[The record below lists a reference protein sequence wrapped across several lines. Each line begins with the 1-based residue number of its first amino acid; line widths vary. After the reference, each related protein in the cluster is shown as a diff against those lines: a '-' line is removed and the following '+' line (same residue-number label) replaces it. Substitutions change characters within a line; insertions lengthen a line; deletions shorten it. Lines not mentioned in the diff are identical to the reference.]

1 MRPWQLTIPAGLYAE
16 LQRHLFP
23 DDGDEH
29 GAVILAGT
37 CESNRGLRLV
47 ARELHLAKD
56 GVDYVPGKRGYRM
69 LKAEFI
75 QSRILHAR
83 DRRLAYLAIH
93 NHDGTDSV
101 GFSGPDMAS
110 HERGYPALLD
120 IARGMPV
127 GALVFARSA
136 VAGDLWFPGGDRASL
151 NHAAIIGF
159 QRQLLF
165 PRPETKTTAV
175 GMYDRQSRLFGDAGQ
190 ELLRRTRVGIVG
202 LGGAGSVLAELL
214 GRLGVGE
221 FVLADPDRAE
231 DTNLPR
237 LIAARRGDAVTPSW
251 LPKVVAC
258 RLRSR
263 KVRMAARNIRRANRA
278 ARIEAIPR
286 DFLEADVAA
295 RFTDCDFL
303 FLAADTMGAR
313 LLFNAI
319 VHQYGI
325 PGIQVGVKIPV
336 AEDGTVGNVFCV
348 SRMVTSEQGCLWCNG
363 LINPGR
369 LQDEAVPEA
378 VRRGYAYVDD
388 PDVAAPSVV
397 TMNAIACAHAADD
410 FLFHLM
416 GLKYDDAETGWFRW
430 NSRRSVAGY
439 DMPGRDVACAEC
451 SGGKHSRLGM
461 GDNGTLPTRGLLGV
475 RDTSRGTRTV
485 CRL

>member
-1 MRPWQLTIPAGLYAE
+1 MKPWRLTIPQGLYAE
-16 LQRHLFP
+16 LQQHLFP
-23 DDGDEH
+23 GDGDEH

-37 CESNRGLRLV
+37 CDSDRGLRLI

-75 QSRILHAR
+75 QNKILRAR

-93 NHDGTDSV
+93 NHGGTDSV
-101 GFSGPDMAS
+101 GFSAPDMAS

-127 GALVFARSA
+127 GALVFTRSA
-136 VAGDLWFPGGDRASL
+136 IAGDLWFPGCSRASL
-151 NHAAIIGF
+151 SQAVVVGHR
-159 QRQLLF
+159 RQLLF
-165 PRPETKTTAV
+165 PMPERAGAV
-175 GMYDRQSRLFGDAGQ
+175 VGIYDRQSRLFGDAGQ
-190 ELLRRTRVGIVG
+190 QLLRRARVGIVG

-237 LIAARRGDAVTPSW
+237 LIAARRRDAVLPSW
-251 LPKVVAC
+251 LPRVVAD
-258 RLRSR
+258 RLRTH
-263 KVRMAARNIRRANRA
+263 KVRMAARNIRRANRDA
-278 ARIEAIPR
+278 HIDVLPR
-286 DFLEADVAA
+286 DFLDADVAA

-336 AEDGTVGNVFCV
+336 ADDGMVGNAFCV
-348 SRMVTSEQGCLWCNG
+348 SRMTTPEHGCLWCNG
-363 LINPGR
+363 LINPAR
-369 LQDEAVPEA
+369 LQDEAVPEEA
-378 VRRGYAYVDD
+378 KSGYSYLDD

-397 TMNAIACAHAADD
+397 TMNAIACAHAAND
-410 FLFHLM
+410 FLFHLT
-416 GLKYDDAETGWFRW
+416 GLKYKDAERGWFRW
-430 NSRRSVAGY
+430 NPRRALAGY
-439 DMPGRDVACAEC
+439 DMPRRDEDCAEC
-451 SGGKHSRLGM
+451 SGKEHSRLGM
-461 GDNGTLPTRGLLGV
+461 GDNSTLPTKPPRG
-475 RDTSRGTRTV
+475 
-485 CRL
+485 

>member
-1 MRPWQLTIPAGLYAE
+1 MRPWRLTMPAGLYAE

-23 DDGDEH
+23 GDGDEH

-37 CESNRGLRLV
+37 CESKRGLRLV

-75 QSRILHAR
+75 QGRILRAR

-93 NHDGTDSV
+93 NHGGTDSV

-136 VAGDLWFPGGDRASL
+136 VAGDLWFPGCERTALSQ
-151 NHAAIIGF
+151 AAIIGHG
-159 QRQLLF
+159 RQLLF
-165 PRPETKTTAV
+165 PKPETKAAVV

-190 ELLRRTRVGIVG
+190 RLLRQTRVGIVG

-221 FVLADPDRAE
+221 FVLADPQRAE

-237 LIAARRGDAVTPSW
+237 LIAARRRDAIVQSW
-251 LPKVVAC
+251 LPRVIAH

-263 KVRMAARNIRRANRA
+263 KVRMATRNIRRANSE
-278 ARIEAIPR
+278 ARIEAVPR

-325 PGIQVGVKIPV
+325 PGIQVGAKIPI

-348 SRMVTSEQGCLWCNG
+348 SRMVTPEQGCLWCNG
-363 LINPGR
+363 LISPAR

-378 VRRGYAYVDD
+378 ERRGYAYVDD

-410 FLFHLM
+410 FLFHLT
-416 GLKYDDAETGWFRW
+416 GLKYADAESAWFRW
-430 NSRRSVAGY
+430 NSRRAVVGY
-439 DMPGRDVACAEC
+439 DVPTRSENCAEC
-451 SGGKHSRLGM
+451 SGKEHSRLGM
-461 GDNGTLPTRGLLGV
+461 GDNAMLPTRPA
-475 RDTSRGTRTV
+475 RG
-485 CRL
+485 

>member
-1 MRPWQLTIPAGLYAE
+1 MDEESDMRPWRLTMPAGLYVE
-16 LQRHLFP
+16 LQQHLFSN
-23 DDGDEH
+23 DGDEH

-37 CESNRGLRLV
+37 CESDRGLRLV

-56 GVDYVPGKRGYRM
+56 GVDYVPGKHGYRM

-75 QSRILHAR
+75 LSRIRRAR

-93 NHDGTDSV
+93 NHGGTDSV
-101 GFSGPDMAS
+101 GFSEPDMAS

-127 GALVFARSA
+127 GALVFARYA
-136 VAGDLWFPGGDRASL
+136 VAGDLWFPGCARAPLSQTT
-151 NHAAIIGF
+151 IIGHR
-159 QRQLLF
+159 RQLLF
-165 PRPETKTTAV
+165 PSLETKVAAV
-175 GMYDRQSRLFGDAGQ
+175 GMYDRQSRLFGDSGQ

-221 FVLADPDRAE
+221 FVLADPERVE

-237 LIAARRGDAVTPSW
+237 LIAARRYDAVVPSW
-251 LPKVVAC
+251 LPRVLAH
-258 RLRSR
+258 RLKSR
-263 KVRMAARNIRRANRA
+263 KVRMAARNIRRANSN
-278 ARIEAIPR
+278 ARIEAVPM
-286 DFLEADVAA
+286 DFLNAEVAA

-319 VHQYGI
+319 VHQYGV
-325 PGIQVGVKIPV
+325 PGIQVGAKIPV

-348 SRMVTSEQGCLWCNG
+348 SRMVTPEQGCLWCNG
-363 LINPGR
+363 LISPGR
-369 LQDEAVPEA
+369 LQDDQVPEA
-378 VRRGYAYVDD
+378 ARRSYAYVDD

-410 FLFHLM
+410 FLFHLT
-416 GLKYDDAETGWFRW
+416 GIKYDDAEAGWFRW
-430 NSRRSVAGY
+430 NSRRAVAGY
-439 DMPGRDVACAEC
+439 DMPTRRSDCAEC
-451 SGGKHSRLGM
+451 SRKEHSRLGM
-461 GDNGTLPTRGLLGV
+461 GDNWDLPTRPA
-475 RDTSRGTRTV
+475 
-485 CRL
+485 

>member
-1 MRPWQLTIPAGLYAE
+1 MDEESDMRPWRLTIPAGLYAD
-16 LQRHLFP
+16 LQQHLFP
-23 DDGDEH
+23 GDGDEH

-37 CESNRGLRLV
+37 CESDRGLRLV

-75 QSRILHAR
+75 QSRILCAR

-93 NHDGTDSV
+93 NHRGTDTV
-101 GFSGPDMAS
+101 GFSVPDIAS

-136 VAGDLWFPGGDRASL
+136 VAGDLWFPGCERAQLSQT
-151 NHAAIIGF
+151 AIIGHR
-159 QRQLLF
+159 RQLLF
-165 PRPETKTTAV
+165 PRPETKAAAV
-175 GMYDRQSRLFGDAGQ
+175 GKYDRQSRLFGDTGQ
-190 ELLRRTRVGIVG
+190 KLLRRTRVGIVG

-221 FVLADPDRAE
+221 FVLADPERAE

-237 LIAARRGDAVTPSW
+237 LIAARPHDAVVTSW
-251 LPKVVAC
+251 LPRTIAH
-258 RLRSR
+258 RLKSR
-263 KVRMAARNIRRANRA
+263 KVRMAARNIRRANSD
-278 ARIEAIPR
+278 ARIEAIAR
-286 DFLEADVAA
+286 DFLDADVAA

-319 VHQYGI
+319 VHQYGV
-325 PGIQVGVKIPV
+325 PGIQVGAKIPV

-348 SRMVTSEQGCLWCNG
+348 SRMVTPEQGCLWCNG
-363 LINPGR
+363 LISPGR

-378 VRRGYAYVDD
+378 ARRGYAYVDD
-388 PDVAAPSVV
+388 PDVTAPSVV

-410 FLFHLM
+410 FLFHLT
-416 GLKYDDAETGWFRW
+416 GLKYDDAEAGWFRW
-430 NSRRSVAGY
+430 NSRRAVAGY
-439 DMPGRDVACAEC
+439 DMPTRGSDCAEC
-451 SGGKHSRLGM
+451 SGKEYSRLGM
-461 GDNGTLPTRGLLGV
+461 GDNGALPTRPA
-475 RDTSRGTRTV
+475 RS
-485 CRL
+485 

>member
-1 MRPWQLTIPAGLYAE
+1 MRPWRLTIPAGLYAE

-23 DDGDEH
+23 GDGDEH

-37 CESNRGLRLV
+37 CESDRGLRLV

-75 QSRILHAR
+75 QSKILRAR

-93 NHDGTDSV
+93 NHGGTDSV
-101 GFSGPDMAS
+101 GFSGTDLAS

-120 IARGMPV
+120 VARGMPV
-127 GALVFARSA
+127 GALVLARSA
-136 VAGDLWFPGGDRASL
+136 VAGDLWSPDRSRAPLSQ
-151 NHAAIIGF
+151 AAIIGHR
-159 QRQLLF
+159 RQLLF
-165 PRPETKTTAV
+165 PRPHTEATTA

-231 DTNLPR
+231 ETNLPR
-237 LIAARRGDAVTPSW
+237 LIASRRRDAVAPSW
-251 LPKVVAC
+251 LPERVAR
-258 RLRSR
+258 RLRR
-263 KVRMAARNIRRANRA
+263 PKVRMAARNIRRANRH
-278 ARIEAIPR
+278 ARIEAVAR
-286 DFLEADVAA
+286 DFLDADVAA

-325 PGIQVGVKIPV
+325 PGIQVGAKIPV

-348 SRMVTSEQGCLWCNG
+348 SRMVTPEQGCLWCNG
-363 LINPGR
+363 LINPAR

-378 VRRGYAYVDD
+378 AKRGYAYLDD

-410 FLFHLM
+410 FLFHM
-416 GLKYDDAETGWFRW
+416 TGLKYDDAETGWFRW
-430 NSRRSVAGY
+430 NSRRALAGY
-439 DMPGRDVACAEC
+439 DMPRRDADCAEC
-451 SGGKHSRLGM
+451 SAKEHSRWGM
-461 GDNGTLPTRGLLGV
+461 GDNGTLPTRAAPG
-475 RDTSRGTRTV
+475 
-485 CRL
+485 

>member
-1 MRPWQLTIPAGLYAE
+1 MDEEPVMKPWRLTIPSGLNEE
-16 LQRHLFP
+16 LQQHLFP
-23 DDGDEH
+23 AAGDEH

-37 CESNRGLRLV
+37 CESERGLGLV

-56 GVDYVPGKRGYRM
+56 GVDYVPGRRGYRM

-75 QSRILHAR
+75 QSLILRAR
-83 DRRLAYLAIH
+83 DKRLAYLAIH
-93 NHDGTDSV
+93 NHGGTDTV

-136 VAGDLWFPGGDRASL
+136 VAGDLWFPGCHRAPLSE
-151 NHAAIIGF
+151 AAIIGHR
-159 QRQLLF
+159 RQLLF
-165 PRPETKTTAV
+165 PMPERRAAAV
-175 GMYDRQSRLFGDAGQ
+175 GMYERQSRLFGDSGQ

-202 LGGAGSVLAELL
+202 LGGAGSILAELL

-231 DTNLPR
+231 ETNLPR
-237 LIAARRGDAVTPSW
+237 LIGAQRRDAILPAW
-251 LPKVVAC
+251 LPRAVAI
-258 RLRSR
+258 RLRST
-263 KVRMAARNIRRANRA
+263 KVRMAARNIRRANPK
-278 ARIEAIPR
+278 ARIEALAR
-286 DFLEADVAA
+286 DFLDDDVAT

-325 PGIQVGVKIPV
+325 PGIQVGAKIPV

-348 SRMVTSEQGCLWCNG
+348 SRMVTSDQGCLWCNG
-363 LINPGR
+363 LIDASR

-378 VRRGYAYVDD
+378 TRRGYAYVDD
-388 PDVAAPSVV
+388 PDVAAPSAV
-397 TMNAIACAHAADD
+397 TMNAVACAHAADD
-410 FLFHLM
+410 FLFHLTP
-416 GLKYDDAETGWFRW
+416 GLRNEDAETGWFRW
-430 NSRRSVAGY
+430 NSRRAVAGY
-439 DMPGRDVACAEC
+439 DMPRRDAKCAEC
-451 SGGKHSRLGM
+451 SSTEHSRLGM
-461 GDNGTLPTRGLLGV
+461 GDNAALPTRPTG
-475 RDTSRGTRTV
+475 
-485 CRL
+485 RLS

>member
-1 MRPWQLTIPAGLYAE
+1 MDEEPVMKPWRLTIPSGLYAE
-16 LQRHLFP
+16 LQGHLFP
-23 DDGDEH
+23 GDGDEH

-37 CESNRGLRLV
+37 CESERGLKLV
-47 ARELHLAKD
+47 ARELHLAKE

-75 QSRILHAR
+75 QSCILRAR
-83 DRRLAYLAIH
+83 DRKLAYLAIH
-93 NHDGTDSV
+93 NHGGADSV

-136 VAGDLWFPGGDRASL
+136 VAGDLWFPGCRRAPLSE
-151 NHAAIIGF
+151 AAIIGHR
-159 QRQLLF
+159 RQLLF
-165 PRPETKTTAV
+165 PMPERRRAAV

-190 ELLRRTRVGIVG
+190 DLLRRARVGIVG

-231 DTNLPR
+231 ETNLPR
-237 LIAARRGDAVTPSW
+237 LIGARRRDAVSPRW
-251 LPKVVAC
+251 LPRAIAE
-258 RLRSR
+258 RLRSP
-263 KVRMAARNIRRANRA
+263 KVRMAARNIRRANPK
-278 ARIEAIPR
+278 ARIEPLAR
-286 DFLEADVAA
+286 DFLDDDVAA

-325 PGIQVGVKIPV
+325 PGIQVGAKIPV
-336 AEDGTVGNVFCV
+336 ADNGAVGNVFCV
-348 SRMVTSEQGCLWCNG
+348 SRMVTPEQGCLWCNG
-363 LINPGR
+363 LINAGR

-378 VRRGYAYVDD
+378 VRRGYAYLDD
-388 PDVAAPSVV
+388 ASVAVPSVV
-397 TMNAIACAHAADD
+397 TMNAVACAHAADD
-410 FLFHLM
+410 FLFHLT
-416 GLKYDDAETGWFRW
+416 GLRNDDAETGWFRW
-430 NSRRSVAGY
+430 NSRRAVAGY
-439 DMPGRDVACAEC
+439 DMPRRGGDCAEC
-451 SGGKHSRLGM
+451 SSKEHSRLGM
-461 GDNGTLPTRGLLGV
+461 GDNASLPTRPTGRLG
-475 RDTSRGTRTV
+475 
-485 CRL
+485 

>member
-1 MRPWQLTIPAGLYAE
+1 MYGE
-16 LQRHLFP
+16 LHGHLFP
-23 DDGDEH
+23 GDGDEH
-29 GAVILAGT
+29 GAVILAGV
-37 CESNRGLRLV
+37 CESERGLRLV
-47 ARELHLAKD
+47 ARELHLATD

-75 QSRILHAR
+75 QGRILRAR
-83 DRRLAYLAIH
+83 DARLAYLAIH
-93 NHDGTDSV
+93 NHGGTDSV
-101 GFSGPDMAS
+101 EFSGTDMAS

-120 IARGMPV
+120 IGRGVPV

-136 VAGDLWFPGGDRASL
+136 VAGDLWLPAGTRAAL
-151 NHAAIIGF
+151 GEAAVVGHR
-159 QRQLLF
+159 RQLVF
-165 PRPETKTTAV
+165 PRPAAKSAAI

-231 DTNLPR
+231 ETNLPR
-237 LIAARRGDAVTPSW
+237 LIAARRRDGVTPAW
-251 LPKVVAC
+251 LPRRLTD
-258 RLRSR
+258 RLRTY
-263 KVRMAARNIRRANRA
+263 KVRMAARNIRRANRK
-278 ARIEAIPR
+278 ARINALPR
-286 DFLEADVAA
+286 DFLDADVA
-295 RFTDCDFL
+295 RHFTDCDFL

-325 PGIQVGVKIPV
+325 PGIQVGAKIPV
-336 AEDGTVGNVFCV
+336 DEDGTVGNVFCV
-348 SRMVTSEQGCLWCNG
+348 SRMVTPEQGCLWCNG

-410 FLFHLM
+410 FLFHLT
-416 GLKYDDAETGWFRW
+416 GLKYADAETGWFRW
-430 NSRRSVAGY
+430 NSRRAVAGY
-439 DMPGRDVACAEC
+439 DMPRRDGSCGEC
-451 SGGKHSRLGM
+451 SRAEYSRFGM
-461 GDNGTLPTRGLLGV
+461 GDNAALPTRPAGG
-475 RDTSRGTRTV
+475 
-485 CRL
+485 

>member
-1 MRPWQLTIPAGLYAE
+1 MRPWRLTIPAGLYAE

-23 DDGDEH
+23 GDDDEH

-37 CESNRGLRLV
+37 CESDRGLRLV
-47 ARELHLAKD
+47 ARELHLARD

-75 QSRILHAR
+75 QGKILRAR

-93 NHDGTDSV
+93 NHGGTDSV
-101 GFSGPDMAS
+101 GFSRPDMES
-110 HERGYPALLD
+110 HVRGYPALLD

-127 GALVFARSA
+127 GALVLARSA
-136 VAGDLWFPGGDRASL
+136 VAGDLWFPGCDRASL
-151 NHAAIIGF
+151 SHAAIIGD
-159 QRQLLF
+159 RRRLLF
-165 PRPETKTTAV
+165 PMPDTRAAAV
-175 GMYDRQSRLFGDAGQ
+175 GMYDRQSRLFGDVGQ
-190 ELLRRTRVGIVG
+190 ELLLRSRVGIVG

-237 LIAARRGDAVTPSW
+237 LIAARRRDAILPSW
-251 LPKVVAC
+251 LPRLVAD
-258 RLRSR
+258 RLRSY
-263 KVRMAARNIRRANRA
+263 KVRMAARNIRRANPD
-278 ARIEAIPR
+278 ARIEVLAR
-286 DFLEADVAA
+286 DFLDAEVAA

-325 PGIQVGVKIPV
+325 PGIQVGAKIPV
-336 AEDGTVGNVFCV
+336 EEDGTVGNVFCV
-348 SRMVTSEQGCLWCNG
+348 SRMVTPELGCLWCNG
-363 LINPGR
+363 LINPAR

-378 VRRGYAYVDD
+378 AKRGYSYLDD

-397 TMNAIACAHAADD
+397 TMNAIACAHAADE
-410 FLFHLM
+410 FPVPPN
-416 GLKYDDAETGWFRW
+416 GLEV
-430 NSRRSVAGY
+430 RR
-439 DMPGRDVACAEC
+439 C
-451 SGGKHSRLGM
+451 
-461 GDNGTLPTRGLLGV
+461 
-475 RDTSRGTRTV
+475 
-485 CRL
+485 